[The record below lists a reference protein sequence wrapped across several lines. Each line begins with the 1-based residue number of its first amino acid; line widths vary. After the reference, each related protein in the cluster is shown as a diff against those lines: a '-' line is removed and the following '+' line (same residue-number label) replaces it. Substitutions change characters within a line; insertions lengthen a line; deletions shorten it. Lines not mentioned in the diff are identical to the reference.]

1 MDTRNIE
8 AAPERQ
14 MQGLHVLAV
23 LPPFKKDRT
32 KQLLGLLKPAKA
44 RWNWRV
50 SVLCDGIERK
60 AYGGLVAPDGAIFAK
75 PHLLRAGSWEDD
87 SGEVRKTEDAMR
99 DAERIAG
106 TTAGRIILAAGHSVG
121 RGFNLSVRHIRK
133 YALVRRV
140 LRDNTEPF
148 RIVRRLF
155 RFADEMLDSAKP
167 DLVYTFEWATP
178 LNYCIWLAAQRRGI
192 PCVALRYSKITPDHA
207 FWTTDRLMMNV
218 RAVDLARQKV
228 KAGAKESSE
237 ACDKIAAFR
246 TQPRVINYIAA
257 RWQNKHRRNF
267 LRWHWQNSRIVVRE
281 FINMFRG
288 QDLALREPPLSRFL
302 RYYHSLYLGGTHRR
316 FFNVLDEDALA
327 KMKYIYFPLH
337 KEAELA
343 QTFQA
348 TLWHDQRN
356 TVSILASML
365 PNGYRLLVREH
376 RMNVGH
382 RPTSSYKRYE
392 ALPNVTLIDPYDS
405 QFKYL
410 QHAALIVTE
419 NGSSGWEGLLL
430 GRRVL
435 TLSRTFYDGAGLGT
449 KAEQP
454 ELLNLAIL
462 DALAVGPVS
471 SPSEWDRALGC
482 VIDGDRET
490 TFPLNDET
498 AALERLH
505 EALRPLLA
513 GGGESQAVTS
523 EMDAAIA
530 S

>member
-1 MDTRNIE
+1 M
-8 AAPERQ
+8 APERQ
-14 MQGLHVLAV
+14 MQDLHVLAV

-32 KQLLGLLKPAKA
+32 KQLLDFLAPAKA

-60 AYGGLVAPDGAIFAK
+60 AYRELIAPDGTTFAK
-75 PHLLRAGSWEDD
+75 PHLLRAESWEDD
-87 SGEVRKTEDAMR
+87 PREVTRTEETMH
-99 DAERIAG
+99 DAERAAS
-106 TTAGRIILAAGHSVG
+106 TTVGRIILAAGHSVG

-155 RFADEMLDSAKP
+155 RFADEMLETAKP
-167 DLVYTFEWATP
+167 DLIYTFEWATP
-178 LNYCIWLAAQRRGI
+178 LNHCIWLAAQRRGI
-192 PCVALRYSKITPDHA
+192 PCIALRYSKITPDHG
-207 FWTTDRLMMNV
+207 FWATDRLMMNIK
-218 RAVDLARQKV
+218 AVDLAREKV
-228 KAGAKESSE
+228 ESGADASGE
-237 ACDKIAAFR
+237 AHDRIAAFR
-246 TQPRVINYIAA
+246 NQPRVISYIAT
-257 RWQNKHRRNF
+257 RWQNKNRRNF
-267 LRWHWQNSRIVVRE
+267 LRWHWQNGRVVVRE

-302 RYYHSLYLGGTHRR
+302 RYYHSLYLGSSHRR
-316 FFNVLDEDALA
+316 FFNVLDEDTLA
-327 KMKYIYFPLH
+327 NTKYVYFPLH

-356 TVSILASML
+356 TVSVLASML

-382 RPTSSYKRYE
+382 RPTRSYQRY
-392 ALPNVTLIDPYDS
+392 ALLPNVTLIDPYDS

-410 QHAALIVTE
+410 QHAALVVTE

-435 TLSRTFYDGAGLGT
+435 MLSRTFYDGAGLGT
-449 KAEQP
+449 KVEQP
-454 ELLNLAIL
+454 DRLNIAIL
-462 DALAVGPVS
+462 DALAAEPVS
-471 SPSEWDRALGC
+471 NSGEWDRALGC
-482 VIDGDRET
+482 VVDADRET
-490 TFPLNDET
+490 TF
-498 AALERLH
+498 ALEDKEGALDRLY
-505 EALRPLLA
+505 ETLSPLLA
-513 GGGESQAVTS
+513 ERGERQVYANQL
-523 EMDAAIA
+523 DAAVA
-530 S
+530 H